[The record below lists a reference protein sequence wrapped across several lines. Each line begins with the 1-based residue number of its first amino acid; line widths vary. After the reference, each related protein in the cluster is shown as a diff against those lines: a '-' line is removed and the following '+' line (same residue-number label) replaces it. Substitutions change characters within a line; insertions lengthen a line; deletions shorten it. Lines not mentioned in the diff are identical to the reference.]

1 MAKDFSFLP
10 VRFQDMTGPV
20 QGALFMTIGCFGF
33 SAMNILIRY
42 AASELDP
49 FQIAFFR
56 NFFALALMLPW
67 LAGHWPEAL
76 ATKRLKLHFW
86 RAAVGLTAML
96 LWFYSVSVLPLS
108 EAVALN
114 FTVPLFATAGA
125 ALVLGEVV
133 RARRWTATIIGF
145 LGVLIIVRPGFTE
158 VTWTMALPVLAAA
171 FMAGTVLLVKTLSET
186 EAPVTIVLYMNLLL
200 TPLSLIPAL
209 FVWRWPSF
217 EVWLAVI
224 ATGFIA
230 TCAQIMVT
238 RAYKVA
244 DASVVLPFDYTR
256 LPFVALM
263 AWVLFG
269 QTTDYWTWLG
279 AGVIAAS
286 SIYIAHREARIARE
300 RQTRR
305 AAASAP
311 QGR

>member
-1 MAKDFSFLP
+1 M
-10 VRFQDMTGPV
+10 MT
-20 QGALFMTIGCFGF
+20 LGCLGF

-42 AASELDP
+42 ASAELDP

-56 NFFALALMLPW
+56 NLFALVLMLPW

-76 ATKRLKLHFW
+76 STKRFKLHFW
-86 RAAVGLTAML
+86 RAAVGLIAML
-96 LWFYSVSVLPLS
+96 LWFYSVAVLPLS

-133 RARRWTATIIGF
+133 RARRWTATVIGF
-145 LGVLIIVRPGFTE
+145 LGVLIIIRPGFSE
-158 VTWTMALPVLAAA
+158 VTWIMALPVLAAA
-171 FMAGTVLLVKTLSET
+171 FMAGSVLLVKTLSAS

-209 FVWRWPSF
+209 FVWQWPSV

-230 TCAQIMVT
+230 TGAQIMVT

-256 LPFVALM
+256 LPFIAVM
-263 AWVLFG
+263 AWLVFG
-269 QTTDYWTWLG
+269 QSTDLWTWIG
-279 AGVIAAS
+279 AGIIAAS

-300 RQTRR
+300 RVTQR
-305 AAASAP
+305 AASAAP